1 MFPRHLLAY
10 AWLSGAVLVAGMVRG
25 EEPPPSPAPAPPAA
39 RAWSEIRDE
48 TFTLVWQL
56 VYESY
61 FDPTFGG
68 VDWLAVRD
76 RSAAEAAQ
84 ATDPAQLRAVLRR
97 MLAELHSSH
106 FGLLPRDAAVFHPR
120 ERTRIGTV
128 GLEVAWLDEHAVVC
142 RVQPESPAAQADLHP
157 GDVLTEV
164 DGARLD
170 RLAEALASSDY
181 RGARRAAYLA
191 QTVNGRLHPRVG
203 QPVKLTVRP
212 GDAPAHGLELKAVPH
227 PGDWSEPIG
236 DFPSSPLEIEA
247 RRDDDGIAYLRF
259 NSFSPRLMKP
269 IRALLARL
277 QPEDGLIIDLRGN
290 PGGVL
295 GMANGLCG
303 WLSRDEFSLGKMQ
316 MRQGMIAFVVT
327 PQEGA
332 FPGPIAVLID
342 SRSASTSEVLAA
354 GLQEAKRARIFGE
367 RSAGAALPSQFRA
380 LPTGDLFQYAVA
392 DLQTPGG
399 WALEGRGVQPD
410 EPVSLHASDL
420 AAGRDAVVLAA
431 RTWIARKRPAATSS
445 AISAPPAAGANSA
458 SP

>member
-1 MFPRHLLAY
+1 
-10 AWLSGAVLVAGMVRG
+10 MVRG
-25 EEPPPSPAPAPPAA
+25 EEPPPSPAPAQPAA
-39 RAWSEIRDE
+39 RAWPEIRDE
-48 TFTLVWQL
+48 TFTLVWQV

-76 RSAAEAAQ
+76 RYAAEAAK
-84 ATDPAQLRAVLRR
+84 ATDQTQLRAVLRR

-120 ERTRIGTV
+120 ERARIGTV
-128 GLEVAWLDEHAVVC
+128 GLEVAWLDDHAVVC
-142 RVQPESPAAQADLHP
+142 RVQPESPAAKADIHP

-164 DGARLD
+164 DGATLD
-170 RLAEALASSDY
+170 RLADALTSSDY

-191 QTVNGRLHPRVG
+191 QTVNGRLHPGVG
-203 QPVKLTVRP
+203 KTVKLAVRA
-212 GDAPAHGLELKAVPH
+212 GDAPAHGLELKSVPH
-227 PGDWSEPIG
+227 PGEWSEPIG
-236 DFPSSPLEIEA
+236 DFPSSPLDIEA

-269 IRALLARL
+269 IRALLAKL
-277 QPEDGLIIDLRGN
+277 QPTDGLIIDLRGN

-295 GMANGLCG
+295 GMANGICG
-303 WLSRDEFSLGKMQ
+303 WLSKEEFSLGKMHL
-316 MRQGMIAFVVT
+316 RQGMIVFVVT

-332 FPGPIAVLID
+332 FTGPIAVLID

-367 RSAGAALPSQFRA
+367 RSAGAALPSQFRP

-399 WALEGRGVQPD
+399 WALEGRGVQPN
-410 EPVSLHASDL
+410 EPVSTHASDL

-431 RTWIARKRPAATSS
+431 RAWIARERHAATPP
-445 AISAPPAAGANSA
+445 AVSAPPAAGTNSVL
-458 SP
+458 P